1 MKSRDLSR
9 WATIALAGGA
19 LVTALA
25 AVRMLWNRR
34 RRGQRR
40 RKAGTRPPITQAT
53 VPVNPADADLGEP
66 GRNKEQRLDEALM
79 ETFPTSDPIATR
91 IE

>member
-1 MKSRDLSR
+1 MNRSRDLSR

-19 LVTALA
+19 LVIGLA

-34 RRGQRR
+34 APRR
-40 RKAGTRPPITQAT
+40 REAGTRPPITQAT
-53 VPVNPADADLGEP
+53 LPVNPADADLGEP
-66 GRNKEQRLDEALM
+66 GRNREQRLDEALM